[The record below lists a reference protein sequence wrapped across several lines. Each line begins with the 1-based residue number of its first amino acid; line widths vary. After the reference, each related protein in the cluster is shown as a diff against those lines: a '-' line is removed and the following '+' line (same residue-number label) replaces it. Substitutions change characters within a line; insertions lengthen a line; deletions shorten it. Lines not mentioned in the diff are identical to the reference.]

1 MKALICAAVLA
12 TATVIAHADETKLG
26 AGVTLKDATPISALL
41 AKPADYV
48 GKTIRVDG
56 IATAVCT
63 GNGCW
68 MAIAQDDAKDAP
80 TLRVK
85 VEDGVVVIP
94 VTAKGK
100 KVSAEG
106 VFEPVSDAHGKEAA
120 AEHAKQQHEAHPK
133 PANAHANHEAR
144 PPQPMKHG
152 ADHKHDLSAF
162 HLKGTGIV
170 IR

>member
-1 MKALICAAVLA
+1 MKALICAAVFA
-12 TATVIAHADETKLG
+12 AAMFAGQADEKKLG
-26 AGVTLKDATPISALL
+26 AGVTLKDATPL
-41 AKPADYV
+41 ASIVADPDKYV

-68 MAIAQDDAKDAP
+68 MAIAHSDAKDAP

-100 KVSAEG
+100 QVSAEG
-106 VFEPVSDAHGKEAA
+106 VFERVNDEHGKEAA
-120 AEHAKQQHEAHPK
+120 AEHAKAQGK
-133 PANAHANHEAR
+133 HAGE
-144 PPQPMKHG
+144 
-152 ADHKHDLSAF
+152 HKHDPAAF
-162 HLKGTGIV
+162 HLKGTGII

>member
-1 MKALICAAVLA
+1 MKGLICAAVVMA
-12 TATVIAHADETKLG
+12 AVVVQAEEKKLG
-26 AGVTLKDATPISALL
+26 AGVTLKDATSLTTLL
-41 AKPADYV
+41 NHPDEYL

-68 MAIAQDDAKDAP
+68 MAIAQSDEKDAP
-80 TLRVK
+80 VLRVK
-85 VEDGVVVIP
+85 VEDGVIVIP
-94 VTAKGK
+94 VSAKGK

-106 VFEPVSDAHGKEAA
+106 VFERVSDAHGKEAA
-120 AEHAKQQHEAHPK
+120 AEHAK
-133 PANAHANHEAR
+133 ANESA
-144 PPQPMKHG
+144 KHG
-152 ADHKHDLSAF
+152 ADHKPEAKHDAKHAGEHKHDPAAF

>member
-1 MKALICAAVLA
+1 MKALICAAVVAAA
-12 TATVIAHADETKLG
+12 TFAGPADEKKLG
-26 AGVTLKDATPISALL
+26 AGVTLKEATPIAAIF
-41 AKPADYV
+41 AKPEDYN

-63 GNGCW
+63 GNGCR
-68 MAIAQDDAKDAP
+68 MAIAHSDAKDAP

-106 VFEPVSDAHGKEAA
+106 VFERVKDEHGKEAA
-120 AEHAKQQHEAHPK
+120 AEHAKATERA
-133 PANAHANHEAR
+133 
-144 PPQPMKHG
+144 KHG
-152 ADHKHDLSAF
+152 AD
-162 HLKGTGIV
+162 
-170 IR
+170 